1 MNIIYIEN
9 IFFVIIYNSTNSTN
23 SKMDIPNLVLEKMKR
38 VENIQISGTEKKIIV
53 MDELKKIFYENSK
66 INFDDLI
73 SDLIEL
79 LINVTKK
86 KVKLGL
92 NKKSNLIT
100 RCVVH

>member
-1 MNIIYIEN
+1 
-9 IFFVIIYNSTNSTN
+9 
-23 SKMDIPNLVLEKMKR
+23 MDIPNLVLEKMKR